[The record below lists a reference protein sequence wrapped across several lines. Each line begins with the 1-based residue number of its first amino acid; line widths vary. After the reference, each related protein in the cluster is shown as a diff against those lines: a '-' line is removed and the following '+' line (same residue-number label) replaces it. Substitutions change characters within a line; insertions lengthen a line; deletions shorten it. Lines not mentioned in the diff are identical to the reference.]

1 MLLPVTASTVVGG
14 AWGRK
19 GGERN
24 GGRKGGERKG
34 GRKEERGTEEERKE
48 GREERG
54 KEMYMIVTK
63 NVLPSQLSTLI
74 HSPASLISPHFVI
87 NVLEVSFI
95 VPKDWS
101 KVDKGVV
108 SNMYGNPITHTD
120 VQAA

>member
-1 MLLPVTASTVVGG
+1 MVVPGE
-14 AWGRK
+14 GRE
-19 GGERN
+19 ERGTE
-24 GGRKGGERKG
+24 GGREERGKEE
-34 GRKEERGTEEERKE
+34 GREERGTEEERKE

-54 KEMYMIVTK
+54 KEMYMIITK